1 MGRELRIQ
9 DFSGKLEDKSS
20 TGRHRRIME
29 DNIKMDIQELEWGM
43 DWIDLAKFRD
53 R

>member
-1 MGRELRIQ
+1 V
-9 DFSGKLEDKSS
+9 GKLEDKSS
-20 TGRHRRIME
+20 IGRHRRRID

-43 DWIDLAKFRD
+43 DWINQAKFRD